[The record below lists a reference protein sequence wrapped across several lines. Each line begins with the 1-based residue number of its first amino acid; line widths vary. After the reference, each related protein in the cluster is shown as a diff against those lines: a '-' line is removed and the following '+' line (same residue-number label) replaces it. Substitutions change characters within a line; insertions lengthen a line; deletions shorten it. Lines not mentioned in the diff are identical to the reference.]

1 MELVWEMEWSA
12 KSLEINGDAEDF
24 VKEQATLV
32 PLEYGDKRQMVWMA
46 WMSENLLWRRPCA
59 LGLQIAWIVTLP
71 SREIK
76 KSGTR

>member
-32 PLEYGDKRQMVWMA
+32 PLECGYK
-46 WMSENLLWRRPCA
+46 
-59 LGLQIAWIVTLP
+59 
-71 SREIK
+71 
-76 KSGTR
+76 